1 MTEYLFRIGSM
12 QYPQQSIKVD
22 KDNKG
27 ELYSEIRK
35 CVGVL
40 GNVSHNSWINEET
53 LKLGPQCVLDG
64 PDFTTATDAGT
75 TFQGREAHGTT
86 NRRGQTKSM
95 FVAPYGFSGFAKT
108 AVEAG
113 INLSDRA
120 LPCICEIKRTRIEVA
135 NGADNASAGAS
146 TSGTIRYDIF
156 AQADFILHLTADGRM
171 STST

>member
-1 MTEYLFRIGSM
+1 
-12 QYPQQSIKVD
+12 
-22 KDNKG
+22 
-27 ELYSEIRK
+27 
-35 CVGVL
+35 
-40 GNVSHNSWINEET
+40 
-53 LKLGPQCVLDG
+53 
-64 PDFTTATDAGT
+64 
-75 TFQGREAHGTT
+75 
-86 NRRGQTKSM
+86 M

-135 NGADNASAGAS
+135 NAADNASDGAS